1 MPETTK
7 PDGLLIDQE
16 AVNSYSPEERRIH
29 GDRRLAIFVHNNLEN
44 IIYLF
49 DAYTRACL
57 NASSSD
63 IAGAAM
69 FVQRFSREKLIGLA
83 KQGKQYLKTNQD

>member
-1 MPETTK
+1 MLEKNK

-16 AVNSYSPEERRIH
+16 ADPSYSPEERRIH
-29 GDRRLAIFVHNNLEN
+29 GDRRLAIFVHNNMDN

-49 DAYTRACL
+49 DAYTRASL
-57 NASSSD
+57 NASSAD

-69 FVQRFSREKLIGLA
+69 FIQRFAREKIIGLA